1 MSENKIFMTY
11 QVEAQLLI
19 NRFYD
24 LEDIDGCKRMDYDTA
39 VECAKITAE
48 TIIKSGQLQLSED
61 RLYWR
66 CVLKQ
71 CDLLHSK
78 EYSLEM
84 LERDEKPYSNHQSE

>member
-1 MSENKIFMTY
+1 MSEEKKPMTY

-24 LEDIDGCKRMDYDTA
+24 LQTDGCNKMDYDTA

-84 LERDEKPYSNHQSE
+84 LERDEKPYSNNLSE